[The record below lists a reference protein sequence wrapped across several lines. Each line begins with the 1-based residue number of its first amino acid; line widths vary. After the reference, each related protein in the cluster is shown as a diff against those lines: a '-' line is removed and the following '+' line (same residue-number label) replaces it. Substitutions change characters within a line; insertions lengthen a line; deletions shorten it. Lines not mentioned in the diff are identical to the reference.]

1 MKFRPLVSSN
11 LEGCHYDEATQT
23 LTVKF
28 KNGGSYAYGGVVK
41 DHYQGLIDA
50 KSPGTYM
57 HGTIRQKYTHKK
69 V

>member
-11 LEGCHYDEATQT
+11 LEACHYDEATQT

-28 KNGGSYAYGGVVK
+28 KGGGTYAYGGVVK
-41 DHYQGLIDA
+41 EHYQGLLDA
-50 KSPGTYM
+50 KSAGKFF
-57 HGTIRQKYTHKK
+57 HGIIRKKYKHEK